1 MSLMIL
7 TNIKNIF
14 KIFTQKLSMR
24 LTPNHTHTH
33 THTSEAFQLQV
44 AKISFYVY
52 VYV

>member
-24 LTPNHTHTH
+24 LTPNHTHI
-33 THTSEAFQLQV
+33 HTSEAFQLQV